1 MHTKITKKPAL
12 REILEARMEPH
23 NKIDRYVVF
32 VANNNNKKSIGHL
45 PERKRGK

>member
-32 VANNNNKKSIGHL
+32 VANNNKKSIGHL
-45 PERKRGK
+45 LERKRGK

>member
-1 MHTKITKKPAL
+1 MHTKITKKPTL

-32 VANNNNKKSIGHL
+32 VANNNKKSIGHL